1 MNAALSYQK
10 DLRPRAERVLRQ
22 ERLMLPHHLRVN
34 LLHHT
39 TVTPPPLPQS
49 SSSSVRPVD
58 FLEKCDIFLV
68 QKDVSA
74 CGSVRL
80 QSGRG
85 RGRGG
90 RGGGGGIGGGV
101 FEVIKGVFEVI
112 EPPVSAR

>member
-1 MNAALSYQK
+1 M
-10 DLRPRAERVLRQ
+10 RQ
-22 ERLMLPHHLRVN
+22 ERLMLPLPHHLRVN

-39 TVTPPPLPQS
+39 PVTTPPPLPLS

-58 FLEKCDIFLV
+58 ILGKCDVFLV
-68 QKDVSA
+68 QEDVSA

-80 QSGRG
+80 ESGRGRGRG